1 VKILDTLPVT
11 LDDVLEAQK
20 LLDGIIARTPVES
33 SRALGSMVGGDVYFK
48 CENLQRAGS
57 FKVRGAYVRM
67 ARLSAEEKK
76 RGVVA
81 ASAGNHAQ
89 GVAVAAKSLGI
100 KARIYMPLGV
110 ALPKLAA
117 TRSHGAEVILHGHNV
132 DEALAEAQRYS
143 NETGMV
149 FVHPF
154 DNVDVVAGQGTVG
167 LEILEQVPNVD
178 TVLMG
183 VGGGGL
189 LAGVAVARCGPPAPD
204 PGDHRQALQ
213 RIGHGL
219 FETHCTSFVSCGLRD
234 VGRGFVRAHRSP
246 PAGVS

>member
-1 VKILDTLPVT
+1 MNILETLPVT

-33 SRALGSMVGGDVYFK
+33 SRALGALVGGDVYFK

-67 ARLSAEEKK
+67 ARLSPEEKK

-132 DEALAEAQRYS
+132 DETICVRCSSVYTLS
-143 NETGMV
+143 C
-149 FVHPF
+149 
-154 DNVDVVAGQGTVG
+154 
-167 LEILEQVPNVD
+167 
-178 TVLMG
+178 
-183 VGGGGL
+183 
-189 LAGVAVARCGPPAPD
+189 AR
-204 PGDHRQALQ
+204 
-213 RIGHGL
+213 
-219 FETHCTSFVSCGLRD
+219 
-234 VGRGFVRAHRSP
+234 RAIRE
-246 PAGVS
+246 